1 MLFSSAYIELT
12 KDPQIVHV
20 YYVLTQKMKGDVMMW
35 YFEKTGNS

>member
-35 YFEKTGNS
+35 YLKKTGNS